1 MKLKKNVIREK
12 RTLMGY
18 SQEYLADFLEI
29 SQAKF
34 SKLENGETQ
43 FKINELSKIIELLEL
58 NPLEIFDF
66 SEKEQI
72 FINSSNS
79 GNINSTI
86 NNFDENHIRVLIREE
101 LARTK

>member
-1 MKLKKNVIREK
+1 MMLKKNVIREK
-12 RTLMGY
+12 RTSMGY
-18 SQEYLADFLEI
+18 SQEYLADFIGI

-34 SKLENGETQ
+34 SELESGKTQ
-43 FKINELSKIIELLEL
+43 FRINELSKIIELLEL
-58 NPLEIFDF
+58 NPLDIFDF

-72 FINSSNS
+72 FINSSYS

-101 LARTK
+101 LARKK